1 MKWIFTLITF
11 FSPFSGTSSPKMAKG
26 IVLPQLKTNMSLT
39 RATQRPVHMDKRD
52 TIEWSLPP
60 INPHNVHTL
69 NNGRPTRVI
78 GVRNKRKHKINRRN
92 SSDAHFKHDNDT
104 RPSSDYEG
112 NNTKTIYE
120 IEDGRG
126 KQDVSMDMFNRM
138 STEAQEAYNE
148 TLQEMQRQN
157 IGDKTTVSE
166 IYNTEAVYHDVIPA
180 VEALSTQIVTTEQ
193 SDKTNTGTNSESD
206 YVNIKAADT
215 PDITRRHRNMRLPRL
230 LPRVTQSEPANK
242 RSKKK
247 RRRETLRNVPV
258 IESKAPFSHTAARMG
273 RKKMIESSA
282 GYDEISLAKPASLIG
297 SGKEVTGM
305 ERAFEI
311 TPMGYDARYNH
322 LQAINAQHSED
333 EDELVEFVL
342 QQATMKCQHW
352 LDHQTIE

>member
-1 MKWIFTLITF
+1 
-11 FSPFSGTSSPKMAKG
+11 
-26 IVLPQLKTNMSLT
+26 
-39 RATQRPVHMDKRD
+39 
-52 TIEWSLPP
+52 
-60 INPHNVHTL
+60 
-69 NNGRPTRVI
+69 
-78 GVRNKRKHKINRRN
+78 
-92 SSDAHFKHDNDT
+92 
-104 RPSSDYEG
+104 
-112 NNTKTIYE
+112 
-120 IEDGRG
+120 
-126 KQDVSMDMFNRM
+126 
-138 STEAQEAYNE
+138 
-148 TLQEMQRQN
+148 
-157 IGDKTTVSE
+157 
-166 IYNTEAVYHDVIPA
+166 
-180 VEALSTQIVTTEQ
+180 
-193 SDKTNTGTNSESD
+193 
-206 YVNIKAADT
+206 
-215 PDITRRHRNMRLPRL
+215 MRLPRL